1 MNTQQRAILSKARRL
16 LAMDSRWITVKP
28 NGAENKGSPVKIDES
43 GRIEAGMGG
52 KFNGEK
58 INEVRKSFVGA
69 KPPSKEHLAA
79 VAKPKYEKKP
89 PAKVKLKETHI
100 QIKEPIKAE
109 KSIFGGY
116 WVEGMPENS
125 SIDRND
131 VTVKNGYIVGVR
143 KGLEQAMSREL
154 RRTIETVGEAQPLS
168 EKTLVKQKAEADAK
182 AEREAQ
188 SERRAAIMVA
198 LLRGEMTPEVIE
210 YLEHIGKQAE
220 TSVASIPATTAA
232 SSTGVQSKTSIQEK
246 IKQSKIN
253 KGGEGAESRKA
264 ISFPQEIKKLVSESK
279 EGGYDFS
286 RTDREVAV
294 NFAKNVLM
302 IGRKGGSTFKM
313 FSDLANHS
321 WQREVFDARSLG
333 LWGDAEKYA
342 KEGLLEE
349 IDGNTYKYKFTEQG
363 AFLARKALL
372 EAKGRIE
379 KRVVAKSATAVS
391 KNLEEKADTGN
402 NKKAEKAANKAKKE
416 QDGTKTN
423 IGHIAKET
431 EKAVMVNALC
441 EVAGHDKPIK
451 VGVWFPKSRLVNG
464 NAPIDLIRQ
473 KERELSEKFRG
484 GLSGYELDGASEE
497 PEDKAYLQ
505 HKPKSSSNSNGGTI
519 LNVPYKQR
527 NIAKQFGA
535 KWDAEKK
542 TWYIPEG
549 EEVPPQI
556 KYLIAKDSMC
566 MMAQDRSLR
575 SYDQDGRLHVESSN
589 ISKATVNPYYGS
601 EIPNYQQLGLEP
613 KKVYYL
619 LRDPE
624 ELEKAAPT
632 FNNLPLLSK
641 HIPVSAD
648 EPQKDVIV
656 GTTGSDAKFEDG
668 YLKCSLAVWDSE
680 AIAGIESGEQVELSS
695 AYHYTADMTAGE
707 FEGRH
712 YDGVMR
718 DIVGN
723 HVALVDVGRAGRDV
737 VVSDADP
744 FHERK
749 IMKLKAGAKARIQA
763 AVQPLLAQDAELS
776 PDELLQV
783 IGSLTNEVQTAE
795 DDGEDLPPENVE
807 NVGTDEDE
815 PEDGD
820 NNSAP
825 AEPEELAEDEE
836 PEAPEGGA
844 PKPAQDAAISKM
856 AMDAAIKRAVEAER
870 KRSQALATAQRE
882 VAHIVGDV
890 AMDNAAD
897 VYKFALEQS
906 GIDVTGVHPSA
917 YRAMVGMLGKPKQ
930 PMAQDAAKTAEQFP
944 GLSRIRKA

>member
-69 KPPSKEHLAA
+69 KTPSKEHLAA
-79 VAKPKYEKKP
+79 VAKPKSEKKP
-89 PAKVKLKETHI
+89 TAKVKLKETHI

-154 RRTIETVGEAQPLS
+154 GRTIETVGEAQPLS
-168 EKTLVKQKAEADAK
+168 EKTLAKQKAEAEAK
-182 AEREAQ
+182 AEREVQ

-220 TSVASIPATTAA
+220 TSVASRPETTA
-232 SSTGVQSKTSIQEK
+232 KDRLSI
-246 IKQSKIN
+246 
-253 KGGEGAESRKA
+253 
-264 ISFPQEIKKLVSESK
+264 
-279 EGGYDFS
+279 
-286 RTDREVAV
+286 
-294 NFAKNVLM
+294 
-302 IGRKGGSTFKM
+302 
-313 FSDLANHS
+313 
-321 WQREVFDARSLG
+321 
-333 LWGDAEKYA
+333 
-342 KEGLLEE
+342 
-349 IDGNTYKYKFTEQG
+349 
-363 AFLARKALL
+363 
-372 EAKGRIE
+372 
-379 KRVVAKSATAVS
+379 
-391 KNLEEKADTGN
+391 
-402 NKKAEKAANKAKKE
+402 
-416 QDGTKTN
+416 
-423 IGHIAKET
+423 
-431 EKAVMVNALC
+431 
-441 EVAGHDKPIK
+441 
-451 VGVWFPKSRLVNG
+451 
-464 NAPIDLIRQ
+464 
-473 KERELSEKFRG
+473 
-484 GLSGYELDGASEE
+484 
-497 PEDKAYLQ
+497 
-505 HKPKSSSNSNGGTI
+505 
-519 LNVPYKQR
+519 
-527 NIAKQFGA
+527 
-535 KWDAEKK
+535 
-542 TWYIPEG
+542 
-549 EEVPPQI
+549 
-556 KYLIAKDSMC
+556 
-566 MMAQDRSLR
+566 AQDRSLR

-624 ELEKAAPT
+624 ELKKAAPT

-648 EPQKDVIV
+648 EPQKEVIA
-656 GTTGSDAKFEDG
+656 GTTGSDTMFEDG
-668 YLKCSLAVWDSE
+668 YLKCSLAVWDAE

-695 AYHYTADMTAGE
+695 AYHYTADMTTGE

-749 IMKLKAGAKARIQA
+749 TMKLKAGAKARIQA

-815 PEDGD
+815 PEDGE
-820 NNSAP
+820 NNPAP
-825 AEPEELAEDEE
+825 TEPEEPAEDEE
-836 PEAPEGGA
+836 PEEPEGGA

>member
-1 MNTQQRAILSKARRL
+1 MNTQQRAILSKARRM
-16 LAMDSRWITVKP
+16 LAMDAEWDESKHPRAENGQFGSDRPSENGRLNLPENPTRGDLRRAAKQWLSDNLQGKTVPTSDGKKVTFNRNDSTDHLSFNASRSKLHAQAVTFVADVFQTGRFIGREELAHERKDNFVAFHKYQKQVEIDGYRVLLEAAAGELP
-28 NGAENKGSPVKIDES
+28 NGELEAVDEMIAYNQRLAGKEKVGNAPASIETAKDSDQAAGFVPYVDNHTPFAEDG
-43 GRIEAGMGG
+43 
-52 KFNGEK
+52 
-58 INEVRKSFVGA
+58 
-69 KPPSKEHLAA
+69 
-79 VAKPKYEKKP
+79 
-89 PAKVKLKETHI
+89 
-100 QIKEPIKAE
+100 
-109 KSIFGGY
+109 
-116 WVEGMPENS
+116 
-125 SIDRND
+125 
-131 VTVKNGYIVGVR
+131 
-143 KGLEQAMSREL
+143 QAP
-154 RRTIETVGEAQPLS
+154 ETVGYIRIMKITDQNGLDVTGAYDEGRLS
-168 EKTLVKQKAEADAK
+168 
-182 AEREAQ
+182 
-188 SERRAAIMVA
+188 I
-198 LLRGEMTPEVIE
+198 
-210 YLEHIGKQAE
+210 
-220 TSVASIPATTAA
+220 
-232 SSTGVQSKTSIQEK
+232 
-246 IKQSKIN
+246 
-253 KGGEGAESRKA
+253 
-264 ISFPQEIKKLVSESK
+264 
-279 EGGYDFS
+279 
-286 RTDREVAV
+286 
-294 NFAKNVLM
+294 
-302 IGRKGGSTFKM
+302 
-313 FSDLANHS
+313 
-321 WQREVFDARSLG
+321 
-333 LWGDAEKYA
+333 
-342 KEGLLEE
+342 
-349 IDGNTYKYKFTEQG
+349 
-363 AFLARKALL
+363 
-372 EAKGRIE
+372 
-379 KRVVAKSATAVS
+379 
-391 KNLEEKADTGN
+391 
-402 NKKAEKAANKAKKE
+402 
-416 QDGTKTN
+416 
-423 IGHIAKET
+423 
-431 EKAVMVNALC
+431 
-441 EVAGHDKPIK
+441 
-451 VGVWFPKSRLVNG
+451 
-464 NAPIDLIRQ
+464 
-473 KERELSEKFRG
+473 
-484 GLSGYELDGASEE
+484 
-497 PEDKAYLQ
+497 
-505 HKPKSSSNSNGGTI
+505 
-519 LNVPYKQR
+519 
-527 NIAKQFGA
+527 
-535 KWDAEKK
+535 
-542 TWYIPEG
+542 
-549 EEVPPQI
+549 
-556 KYLIAKDSMC
+556 
-566 MMAQDRSLR
+566 AQDRSLR

-648 EPQKDVIV
+648 EPQKEVIA
-656 GTTGSDAKFEDG
+656 GTTGSDTVFEDG
-668 YLKCSLAVWDSE
+668 YLKCSLAVWDAE

-815 PEDGD
+815 PEDGE
-820 NNSAP
+820 NNP
-825 AEPEELAEDEE
+825 ALTEPEEPAEDEE
-836 PEAPEGGA
+836 PEEPEGGA

>member
-43 GRIEAGMGG
+43 GRIEAGIGG

-69 KPPSKEHLAA
+69 KTPSKEHFAA
-79 VAKPKYEKKP
+79 A
-89 PAKVKLKETHI
+89 
-100 QIKEPIKAE
+100 
-109 KSIFGGY
+109 
-116 WVEGMPENS
+116 NS
-125 SIDRND
+125 TNS
-131 VTVKNGYIVGVR
+131 
-143 KGLEQAMSREL
+143 
-154 RRTIETVGEAQPLS
+154 
-168 EKTLVKQKAEADAK
+168 
-182 AEREAQ
+182 
-188 SERRAAIMVA
+188 
-198 LLRGEMTPEVIE
+198 
-210 YLEHIGKQAE
+210 
-220 TSVASIPATTAA
+220 
-232 SSTGVQSKTSIQEK
+232 QSKTSIQEK
-246 IKQSKIN
+246 IKQSAAVAKNEVGAASQGKSKTPAAQAKATAISYVQEN
-253 KGGEGAESRKA
+253 KKRFQQGGLDFRNMDEKTAGEFGKNLEGLRKYEGEFKRISDHLTSVHNGYQPNSFDFRGVMKAEDLSKYVSAGILKEDPSSKSGWGYFFTDEGAALSSQIIRRK
-264 ISFPQEIKKLVSESK
+264 
-279 EGGYDFS
+279 
-286 RTDREVAV
+286 
-294 NFAKNVLM
+294 
-302 IGRKGGSTFKM
+302 
-313 FSDLANHS
+313 
-321 WQREVFDARSLG
+321 
-333 LWGDAEKYA
+333 
-342 KEGLLEE
+342 
-349 IDGNTYKYKFTEQG
+349 
-363 AFLARKALL
+363 
-372 EAKGRIE
+372 
-379 KRVVAKSATAVS
+379 VVAKPAT
-391 KNLEEKADTGN
+391 T
-402 NKKAEKAANKAKKE
+402 
-416 QDGTKTN
+416 
-423 IGHIAKET
+423 
-431 EKAVMVNALC
+431 
-441 EVAGHDKPIK
+441 
-451 VGVWFPKSRLVNG
+451 
-464 NAPIDLIRQ
+464 
-473 KERELSEKFRG
+473 
-484 GLSGYELDGASEE
+484 
-497 PEDKAYLQ
+497 
-505 HKPKSSSNSNGGTI
+505 
-519 LNVPYKQR
+519 
-527 NIAKQFGA
+527 
-535 KWDAEKK
+535 
-542 TWYIPEG
+542 
-549 EEVPPQI
+549 
-556 KYLIAKDSMC
+556 AKDRLSI
-566 MMAQDRSLR
+566 AQDRSLR

-589 ISKATVNPYYGS
+589 ISKVTVNPYYGS
-601 EIPNYQQLGLEP
+601 EIPDYKQLGLEA

-624 ELEKAAPT
+624 ELKKAAPT

-648 EPQKDVIV
+648 EPQKEVIA
-656 GTTGSDAKFEDG
+656 GTTGSDTVFENG
-668 YLKCSLAVWDSE
+668 YLKCSLTVWDAE

-744 FHERK
+744 FYERK
-749 IMKLKAGAKARIQA
+749 TMKLKAGAKARIQA

-815 PEDGD
+815 PEDGE
-820 NNSAP
+820 NNPAP
-825 AEPEELAEDEE
+825 AEPEEPAEDEE

-890 AMDNAAD
+890 AMDDAAD

>member
-1 MNTQQRAILSKARRL
+1 MNTQQRAILSKARRM
-16 LAMDSRWITVKP
+16 LAMDAEWDESKHPRAENGQFGSDRPSENGRLNLPENPTRGDLRRAAKQWLSENLQGKTVPTSDGKKVTFNRNDSTDHLSFNASRSKLHAQAVTFVADVFQTGRFIGREELAHERKDNFVAFHKYQKQVEIDGYRVLLEAAAGELP
-28 NGAENKGSPVKIDES
+28 NGELEAVDEMIAYNQRLAGKEKVGNAPASIETAKDSDQAAGFVSYADNHTPFAEDG
-43 GRIEAGMGG
+43 
-52 KFNGEK
+52 
-58 INEVRKSFVGA
+58 
-69 KPPSKEHLAA
+69 
-79 VAKPKYEKKP
+79 
-89 PAKVKLKETHI
+89 
-100 QIKEPIKAE
+100 
-109 KSIFGGY
+109 
-116 WVEGMPENS
+116 
-125 SIDRND
+125 
-131 VTVKNGYIVGVR
+131 
-143 KGLEQAMSREL
+143 QAP
-154 RRTIETVGEAQPLS
+154 ETVGYIRIMKITDQNGRDVTGAYDEGRLS
-168 EKTLVKQKAEADAK
+168 
-182 AEREAQ
+182 
-188 SERRAAIMVA
+188 I
-198 LLRGEMTPEVIE
+198 
-210 YLEHIGKQAE
+210 
-220 TSVASIPATTAA
+220 
-232 SSTGVQSKTSIQEK
+232 
-246 IKQSKIN
+246 
-253 KGGEGAESRKA
+253 
-264 ISFPQEIKKLVSESK
+264 
-279 EGGYDFS
+279 
-286 RTDREVAV
+286 
-294 NFAKNVLM
+294 
-302 IGRKGGSTFKM
+302 
-313 FSDLANHS
+313 
-321 WQREVFDARSLG
+321 
-333 LWGDAEKYA
+333 
-342 KEGLLEE
+342 
-349 IDGNTYKYKFTEQG
+349 
-363 AFLARKALL
+363 
-372 EAKGRIE
+372 
-379 KRVVAKSATAVS
+379 
-391 KNLEEKADTGN
+391 
-402 NKKAEKAANKAKKE
+402 
-416 QDGTKTN
+416 
-423 IGHIAKET
+423 
-431 EKAVMVNALC
+431 
-441 EVAGHDKPIK
+441 
-451 VGVWFPKSRLVNG
+451 
-464 NAPIDLIRQ
+464 
-473 KERELSEKFRG
+473 
-484 GLSGYELDGASEE
+484 
-497 PEDKAYLQ
+497 
-505 HKPKSSSNSNGGTI
+505 
-519 LNVPYKQR
+519 
-527 NIAKQFGA
+527 
-535 KWDAEKK
+535 
-542 TWYIPEG
+542 
-549 EEVPPQI
+549 
-556 KYLIAKDSMC
+556 
-566 MMAQDRSLR
+566 AQDRSLR

-619 LRDPE
+619 LRAPE
-624 ELEKAAPT
+624 ELKKAAPT

-648 EPQKDVIV
+648 EPQKEVIA
-656 GTTGSDAKFEDG
+656 GTTGSDTVFEDG
-668 YLKCSLAVWDSE
+668 YLKCSLAVWDAE

-749 IMKLKAGAKARIQA
+749 TMKLKAGAKARIQA

-815 PEDGD
+815 PEDGE
-820 NNSAP
+820 NNPAP
-825 AEPEELAEDEE
+825 AEPEEPAEDEE

>member
-1 MNTQQRAILSKARRL
+1 MNTQQRAILSKARRM
-16 LAMDSRWITVKP
+16 LAMDAEWDESKHPRAENGQFGSDRPSENGRLNLPENPTRGDLRRAAKQWLSENLQGKTVPTSDGKKVTFNRNDSTDHLSFNASRSKLHAQAVTFVADVFQTGRFIGREELAHERKDNFVAFHKYQKQVEIDGYRVLLEAAAGELP
-28 NGAENKGSPVKIDES
+28 NGELEAVDEMIAYNQRLAGKEKVGNAPASIETAKDNGQAAGFVSYVDNHTPFAEDG
-43 GRIEAGMGG
+43 
-52 KFNGEK
+52 
-58 INEVRKSFVGA
+58 
-69 KPPSKEHLAA
+69 
-79 VAKPKYEKKP
+79 
-89 PAKVKLKETHI
+89 
-100 QIKEPIKAE
+100 
-109 KSIFGGY
+109 
-116 WVEGMPENS
+116 
-125 SIDRND
+125 
-131 VTVKNGYIVGVR
+131 
-143 KGLEQAMSREL
+143 QAP
-154 RRTIETVGEAQPLS
+154 ETVGYIRIMKITDQNGRDVTGAYDEGRLS
-168 EKTLVKQKAEADAK
+168 
-182 AEREAQ
+182 
-188 SERRAAIMVA
+188 I
-198 LLRGEMTPEVIE
+198 
-210 YLEHIGKQAE
+210 
-220 TSVASIPATTAA
+220 
-232 SSTGVQSKTSIQEK
+232 
-246 IKQSKIN
+246 
-253 KGGEGAESRKA
+253 
-264 ISFPQEIKKLVSESK
+264 
-279 EGGYDFS
+279 
-286 RTDREVAV
+286 
-294 NFAKNVLM
+294 
-302 IGRKGGSTFKM
+302 
-313 FSDLANHS
+313 
-321 WQREVFDARSLG
+321 
-333 LWGDAEKYA
+333 
-342 KEGLLEE
+342 
-349 IDGNTYKYKFTEQG
+349 
-363 AFLARKALL
+363 
-372 EAKGRIE
+372 
-379 KRVVAKSATAVS
+379 
-391 KNLEEKADTGN
+391 
-402 NKKAEKAANKAKKE
+402 
-416 QDGTKTN
+416 
-423 IGHIAKET
+423 
-431 EKAVMVNALC
+431 
-441 EVAGHDKPIK
+441 
-451 VGVWFPKSRLVNG
+451 
-464 NAPIDLIRQ
+464 
-473 KERELSEKFRG
+473 
-484 GLSGYELDGASEE
+484 
-497 PEDKAYLQ
+497 
-505 HKPKSSSNSNGGTI
+505 
-519 LNVPYKQR
+519 
-527 NIAKQFGA
+527 
-535 KWDAEKK
+535 
-542 TWYIPEG
+542 
-549 EEVPPQI
+549 
-556 KYLIAKDSMC
+556 
-566 MMAQDRSLR
+566 AQDRSLR

-601 EIPNYQQLGLEP
+601 EIPNYQQLGLDP

-648 EPQKDVIV
+648 EPQKEVIA
-656 GTTGSDAKFEDG
+656 GTTGSDTVFKDG
-668 YLKCSLAVWDSE
+668 YLKCSLAVWDAE

-815 PEDGD
+815 PDDGE
-820 NNSAP
+820 NNPTP
-825 AEPEELAEDEE
+825 AEPEEPAEDEE

>member
-16 LAMDSRWITVKP
+16 LAMDAEWDESKHPR
-28 NGAENKGSPVKIDES
+28 AENGQFGS
-43 GRIEAGMGG
+43 GRPSENGRLNLPENPTRGDLRRAAKQWLSENLQGKTIPTSDGKKVTFNRNDSTDHLSFNASRSKLHAQAVTFVADVFQTG
-52 KFNGEK
+52 KFIGREELAHERKDNFVAFHKYQKQVEIDGYRVLLEAAAGELPDGELEAVDEMIAYNQRLAGK
-58 INEVRKSFVGA
+58 EKVGNAPASIETAKDSGQAAGFVSYA
-69 KPPSKEHLAA
+69 DNHTPF
-79 VAKPKYEKKP
+79 
-89 PAKVKLKETHI
+89 
-100 QIKEPIKAE
+100 AE
-109 KSIFGGY
+109 DG
-116 WVEGMPENS
+116 
-125 SIDRND
+125 
-131 VTVKNGYIVGVR
+131 
-143 KGLEQAMSREL
+143 QAH
-154 RRTIETVGEAQPLS
+154 ETVGYIRIMKITDQNGRDVTGAYDEGRLS
-168 EKTLVKQKAEADAK
+168 
-182 AEREAQ
+182 
-188 SERRAAIMVA
+188 I
-198 LLRGEMTPEVIE
+198 
-210 YLEHIGKQAE
+210 
-220 TSVASIPATTAA
+220 
-232 SSTGVQSKTSIQEK
+232 
-246 IKQSKIN
+246 
-253 KGGEGAESRKA
+253 
-264 ISFPQEIKKLVSESK
+264 
-279 EGGYDFS
+279 
-286 RTDREVAV
+286 
-294 NFAKNVLM
+294 
-302 IGRKGGSTFKM
+302 
-313 FSDLANHS
+313 
-321 WQREVFDARSLG
+321 
-333 LWGDAEKYA
+333 
-342 KEGLLEE
+342 
-349 IDGNTYKYKFTEQG
+349 
-363 AFLARKALL
+363 
-372 EAKGRIE
+372 
-379 KRVVAKSATAVS
+379 
-391 KNLEEKADTGN
+391 
-402 NKKAEKAANKAKKE
+402 
-416 QDGTKTN
+416 
-423 IGHIAKET
+423 
-431 EKAVMVNALC
+431 
-441 EVAGHDKPIK
+441 
-451 VGVWFPKSRLVNG
+451 
-464 NAPIDLIRQ
+464 
-473 KERELSEKFRG
+473 
-484 GLSGYELDGASEE
+484 
-497 PEDKAYLQ
+497 
-505 HKPKSSSNSNGGTI
+505 
-519 LNVPYKQR
+519 
-527 NIAKQFGA
+527 
-535 KWDAEKK
+535 
-542 TWYIPEG
+542 
-549 EEVPPQI
+549 
-556 KYLIAKDSMC
+556 
-566 MMAQDRSLR
+566 AQDRSLR

-624 ELEKAAPT
+624 ELEKAAQT

-648 EPQKDVIV
+648 EPQKEVIA
-656 GTTGSDAKFEDG
+656 GTTGSDTVFEDG
-668 YLKCSLAVWDSE
+668 YLKCSLAVWDAE

-744 FHERK
+744 FYERK
-749 IMKLKAGAKARIQA
+749 TMKLKAGAKARIQA

-815 PEDGD
+815 PEDGE
-820 NNSAP
+820 NNPAP
-825 AEPEELAEDEE
+825 AEPEEPAEDEE

>member
-1 MNTQQRAILSKARRL
+1 MNTQQRAILSKSRRL
-16 LAMDSRWITVKP
+16 LAMDAEWDESKHPRAENGQFGSGRPSENGRLNLPENPTRGDLRRAAKQWLSENLQGKTVPTSDGKKVTFNRNDSTDHLSFNASRSKLHAQAVTFVADVFQTGRFIGREELAHERKDNFVAFHKYQKQVEIDGYRVLLEAAAGELP
-28 NGAENKGSPVKIDES
+28 NGELEAVDEMIAYNQRLAGKEKVGNAPASIETAKDSDQAAGFVSYADNHTPFAEDGQV
-43 GRIEAGMGG
+43 
-52 KFNGEK
+52 
-58 INEVRKSFVGA
+58 
-69 KPPSKEHLAA
+69 H
-79 VAKPKYEKKP
+79 
-89 PAKVKLKETHI
+89 
-100 QIKEPIKAE
+100 
-109 KSIFGGY
+109 
-116 WVEGMPENS
+116 
-125 SIDRND
+125 
-131 VTVKNGYIVGVR
+131 
-143 KGLEQAMSREL
+143 
-154 RRTIETVGEAQPLS
+154 ETVGYI
-168 EKTLVKQKAEADAK
+168 
-182 AEREAQ
+182 R
-188 SERRAAIMVA
+188 IM
-198 LLRGEMTPEVIE
+198 
-210 YLEHIGKQAE
+210 
-220 TSVASIPATTAA
+220 
-232 SSTGVQSKTSIQEK
+232 K
-246 IKQSKIN
+246 I
-253 KGGEGAESRKA
+253 
-264 ISFPQEIKKLVSESK
+264 
-279 EGGYDFS
+279 
-286 RTDREVAV
+286 TDQ
-294 NFAKNVLM
+294 N
-302 IGRKGGSTFKM
+302 GR
-313 FSDLANHS
+313 D
-321 WQREVFDARSLG
+321 V
-333 LWGDAEKYA
+333 
-342 KEGLLEE
+342 
-349 IDGNTYKYKFTEQG
+349 
-363 AFLARKALL
+363 
-372 EAKGRIE
+372 
-379 KRVVAKSATAVS
+379 
-391 KNLEEKADTGN
+391 
-402 NKKAEKAANKAKKE
+402 
-416 QDGTKTN
+416 TKTYD
-423 IGHIAKET
+423 E
-431 EKAVMVNALC
+431 
-441 EVAGHDKPIK
+441 D
-451 VGVWFPKSRLVNG
+451 RLS
-464 NAPIDLIRQ
+464 L
-473 KERELSEKFRG
+473 
-484 GLSGYELDGASEE
+484 
-497 PEDKAYLQ
+497 
-505 HKPKSSSNSNGGTI
+505 
-519 LNVPYKQR
+519 
-527 NIAKQFGA
+527 
-535 KWDAEKK
+535 
-542 TWYIPEG
+542 
-549 EEVPPQI
+549 
-556 KYLIAKDSMC
+556 
-566 MMAQDRSLR
+566 AQDRSLR

-648 EPQKDVIV
+648 EPQKEVIA
-656 GTTGSDAKFEDG
+656 GTTGSDTVFKDG
-668 YLKCSLAVWDSE
+668 YLKCSLAVWDAE

-695 AYHYTADMTAGE
+695 AYYYTADMTAGE

-749 IMKLKAGAKARIQA
+749 TMKLKAGAKARIQA

-815 PEDGD
+815 PEDGE
-820 NNSAP
+820 NNPAP
-825 AEPEELAEDEE
+825 AEPEEPAEDEE

-930 PMAQDAAKTAEQFP
+930 PMAQDAAKTAEKFP

>member
-1 MNTQQRAILSKARRL
+1 MNTQQRAILSKARRM
-16 LAMDSRWITVKP
+16 LAMDAEWDESKHPRAENGQFGSDRPSENGRLNLPENPTRGDLRRAAKQWLSENLQGKTVPTSDGKKVTFNRNDSTDHLSFNASRSKLHAQAVTFVADVFQTGRFIGREELAHERKDNFVAFHKYQKQVEIDGYRVLLEAAAGELP
-28 NGAENKGSPVKIDES
+28 NGELEAVDEMIAYNQRLAGKEKVGNAPASIETAKDNGQAAGFVSYVDNHTPFAEDG
-43 GRIEAGMGG
+43 
-52 KFNGEK
+52 
-58 INEVRKSFVGA
+58 
-69 KPPSKEHLAA
+69 
-79 VAKPKYEKKP
+79 
-89 PAKVKLKETHI
+89 
-100 QIKEPIKAE
+100 
-109 KSIFGGY
+109 
-116 WVEGMPENS
+116 
-125 SIDRND
+125 
-131 VTVKNGYIVGVR
+131 
-143 KGLEQAMSREL
+143 QAP
-154 RRTIETVGEAQPLS
+154 ETVGYIRIMKITDQNGRDVTGAYDEGRLS
-168 EKTLVKQKAEADAK
+168 
-182 AEREAQ
+182 
-188 SERRAAIMVA
+188 I
-198 LLRGEMTPEVIE
+198 
-210 YLEHIGKQAE
+210 
-220 TSVASIPATTAA
+220 
-232 SSTGVQSKTSIQEK
+232 
-246 IKQSKIN
+246 
-253 KGGEGAESRKA
+253 
-264 ISFPQEIKKLVSESK
+264 
-279 EGGYDFS
+279 
-286 RTDREVAV
+286 
-294 NFAKNVLM
+294 
-302 IGRKGGSTFKM
+302 
-313 FSDLANHS
+313 
-321 WQREVFDARSLG
+321 
-333 LWGDAEKYA
+333 
-342 KEGLLEE
+342 
-349 IDGNTYKYKFTEQG
+349 
-363 AFLARKALL
+363 
-372 EAKGRIE
+372 
-379 KRVVAKSATAVS
+379 
-391 KNLEEKADTGN
+391 
-402 NKKAEKAANKAKKE
+402 
-416 QDGTKTN
+416 
-423 IGHIAKET
+423 
-431 EKAVMVNALC
+431 
-441 EVAGHDKPIK
+441 
-451 VGVWFPKSRLVNG
+451 
-464 NAPIDLIRQ
+464 
-473 KERELSEKFRG
+473 
-484 GLSGYELDGASEE
+484 
-497 PEDKAYLQ
+497 
-505 HKPKSSSNSNGGTI
+505 
-519 LNVPYKQR
+519 
-527 NIAKQFGA
+527 
-535 KWDAEKK
+535 
-542 TWYIPEG
+542 
-549 EEVPPQI
+549 
-556 KYLIAKDSMC
+556 
-566 MMAQDRSLR
+566 AQDRSLR

-601 EIPNYQQLGLEP
+601 EIPNYKQLGLEP

-648 EPQKDVIV
+648 EPQKEVIA
-656 GTTGSDAKFEDG
+656 GTTGSDTVFEDG
-668 YLKCSLAVWDSE
+668 YLKCSLAVWDAE

-749 IMKLKAGAKARIQA
+749 TMKLKAGAKARIQA

-807 NVGTDEDE
+807 NVGTDEDD
-815 PEDGD
+815 PEEGD
-820 NNSAP
+820 NNTAP
-825 AEPEELAEDEE
+825 AEPEEPAEDEE
-836 PEAPEGGA
+836 PEEPEGGA

>member
-1 MNTQQRAILSKARRL
+1 MNMQQRAILSKARRL
-16 LAMDSRWITVKP
+16 LAIDSRWITVKP

-69 KPPSKEHLAA
+69 KTPSKEHLVAA
-79 VAKPKYEKKP
+79 AKPKSEKKP

-154 RRTIETVGEAQPLS
+154 GRTIETVGEAQPLS
-168 EKTLVKQKAEADAK
+168 EKTLAKQKAEAEAK

-198 LLRGEMTPEVIE
+198 LLRGEMTPDVIE

-220 TSVASIPATTAA
+220 TSVASRPETTA
-232 SSTGVQSKTSIQEK
+232 K
-246 IKQSKIN
+246 
-253 KGGEGAESRKA
+253 
-264 ISFPQEIKKLVSESK
+264 
-279 EGGYDFS
+279 
-286 RTDREVAV
+286 DR
-294 NFAKNVLM
+294 L
-302 IGRKGGSTFKM
+302 
-313 FSDLANHS
+313 
-321 WQREVFDARSLG
+321 SL
-333 LWGDAEKYA
+333 
-342 KEGLLEE
+342 
-349 IDGNTYKYKFTEQG
+349 
-363 AFLARKALL
+363 
-372 EAKGRIE
+372 
-379 KRVVAKSATAVS
+379 
-391 KNLEEKADTGN
+391 
-402 NKKAEKAANKAKKE
+402 
-416 QDGTKTN
+416 
-423 IGHIAKET
+423 
-431 EKAVMVNALC
+431 
-441 EVAGHDKPIK
+441 
-451 VGVWFPKSRLVNG
+451 
-464 NAPIDLIRQ
+464 
-473 KERELSEKFRG
+473 
-484 GLSGYELDGASEE
+484 
-497 PEDKAYLQ
+497 
-505 HKPKSSSNSNGGTI
+505 
-519 LNVPYKQR
+519 
-527 NIAKQFGA
+527 
-535 KWDAEKK
+535 
-542 TWYIPEG
+542 
-549 EEVPPQI
+549 
-556 KYLIAKDSMC
+556 
-566 MMAQDRSLR
+566 AQDRSLR

-648 EPQKDVIV
+648 EPQKEVIA
-656 GTTGSDAKFEDG
+656 GTTGSDTVFKDG
-668 YLKCSLAVWDSE
+668 YLKCSLAVWDAE

-749 IMKLKAGAKARIQA
+749 TMKLKAGAKARIQA

-815 PEDGD
+815 PEDGE
-820 NNSAP
+820 NNPAP
-825 AEPEELAEDEE
+825 AEPEEPAEDEE
-836 PEAPEGGA
+836 PEAPESGA

-906 GIDVTGVHPSA
+906 GIDVTDVHPSA

>member
-1 MNTQQRAILSKARRL
+1 MQQRAILSKARQL

-69 KPPSKEHLAA
+69 KTPSKEHLAA
-79 VAKPKYEKKP
+79 VAKPKAEKKP

-131 VTVKNGYIVGVR
+131 VTVKNGHIVGVR

-154 RRTIETVGEAQPLS
+154 GRSIETVGEAQPLS
-168 EKTLVKQKAEADAK
+168 EKTLAKQKAEADAK

-210 YLEHIGKQAE
+210 YLEHIGKQAK
-220 TSVASIPATTAA
+220 TSVTSKPATTA
-232 SSTGVQSKTSIQEK
+232 KDRLSI
-246 IKQSKIN
+246 
-253 KGGEGAESRKA
+253 
-264 ISFPQEIKKLVSESK
+264 
-279 EGGYDFS
+279 
-286 RTDREVAV
+286 
-294 NFAKNVLM
+294 
-302 IGRKGGSTFKM
+302 
-313 FSDLANHS
+313 
-321 WQREVFDARSLG
+321 
-333 LWGDAEKYA
+333 
-342 KEGLLEE
+342 
-349 IDGNTYKYKFTEQG
+349 
-363 AFLARKALL
+363 
-372 EAKGRIE
+372 
-379 KRVVAKSATAVS
+379 
-391 KNLEEKADTGN
+391 
-402 NKKAEKAANKAKKE
+402 
-416 QDGTKTN
+416 
-423 IGHIAKET
+423 
-431 EKAVMVNALC
+431 
-441 EVAGHDKPIK
+441 
-451 VGVWFPKSRLVNG
+451 
-464 NAPIDLIRQ
+464 
-473 KERELSEKFRG
+473 
-484 GLSGYELDGASEE
+484 
-497 PEDKAYLQ
+497 
-505 HKPKSSSNSNGGTI
+505 
-519 LNVPYKQR
+519 
-527 NIAKQFGA
+527 
-535 KWDAEKK
+535 
-542 TWYIPEG
+542 
-549 EEVPPQI
+549 
-556 KYLIAKDSMC
+556 
-566 MMAQDRSLR
+566 AQDRSLR

-601 EIPNYQQLGLEP
+601 EIPNYKQLGLEP

-648 EPQKDVIV
+648 EPQKEVIA
-656 GTTGSDAKFEDG
+656 GTTGSDTVFEDG
-668 YLKCSLAVWDSE
+668 YLKCSLAVWDAE

-744 FHERK
+744 FYERTV
-749 IMKLKAGAKARIQA
+749 MKLKQGAKARIQA
-763 AVQPLLAQDAELS
+763 ALKPLLAQDAELS

-815 PEDGD
+815 PEDGE
-820 NNSAP
+820 NNPAP
-825 AEPEELAEDEE
+825 AEPEEPAEDEE

-844 PKPAQDAAISKM
+844 PKPAQDRAISKM

-890 AMDNAAD
+890 AMDDAAD

>member
-16 LAMDSRWITVKP
+16 LAMDSRWITIKP

-69 KPPSKEHLAA
+69 KTPSKEHLAA
-79 VAKPKYEKKP
+79 VAKPKSEKKP
-89 PAKVKLKETHI
+89 TAKVKLKETHI

-154 RRTIETVGEAQPLS
+154 GRTIETVGEAQPLS
-168 EKTLVKQKAEADAK
+168 EKTLDKQKAEADAK
-182 AEREAQ
+182 AEEYKQIQQNARNAV
-188 SERRAAIMVA
+188 RA
-198 LLRGEMTPEVIE
+198 LLAREGRV
-210 YLEHIGKQAE
+210 
-220 TSVASIPATTAA
+220 TAP
-232 SSTGVQSKTSIQEK
+232 T
-246 IKQSKIN
+246 
-253 KGGEGAESRKA
+253 
-264 ISFPQEIKKLVSESK
+264 
-279 EGGYDFS
+279 
-286 RTDREVAV
+286 
-294 NFAKNVLM
+294 
-302 IGRKGGSTFKM
+302 
-313 FSDLANHS
+313 
-321 WQREVFDARSLG
+321 
-333 LWGDAEKYA
+333 
-342 KEGLLEE
+342 
-349 IDGNTYKYKFTEQG
+349 
-363 AFLARKALL
+363 
-372 EAKGRIE
+372 
-379 KRVVAKSATAVS
+379 ATA
-391 KNLEEKADTGN
+391 KD
-402 NKKAEKAANKAKKE
+402 
-416 QDGTKTN
+416 
-423 IGHIAKET
+423 
-431 EKAVMVNALC
+431 
-441 EVAGHDKPIK
+441 
-451 VGVWFPKSRLVNG
+451 RLS
-464 NAPIDLIRQ
+464 L
-473 KERELSEKFRG
+473 
-484 GLSGYELDGASEE
+484 
-497 PEDKAYLQ
+497 
-505 HKPKSSSNSNGGTI
+505 
-519 LNVPYKQR
+519 
-527 NIAKQFGA
+527 
-535 KWDAEKK
+535 
-542 TWYIPEG
+542 
-549 EEVPPQI
+549 
-556 KYLIAKDSMC
+556 
-566 MMAQDRSLR
+566 AQDRSLR

-648 EPQKDVIV
+648 EPQKEVIA
-656 GTTGSDAKFEDG
+656 GTTGSDTVFENG
-668 YLKCSLAVWDSE
+668 YLKCSLAVWDAE

-744 FHERK
+744 FHVSTHRAAHKARPACCPDSAGMPSRK
-749 IMKLKAGAKARIQA
+749 NLDSTAQNGGFTTEKETLMKLKAGAKARIQA

-795 DDGEDLPPENVE
+795 DDGEELPPENVE

-815 PEDGD
+815 PEDGE
-820 NNSAP
+820 NNPAP
-825 AEPEELAEDEE
+825 AEPEEPAEDEE

>member
-69 KPPSKEHLAA
+69 KTPSKEHLAA
-79 VAKPKYEKKP
+79 AAKPKSEKKP

-154 RRTIETVGEAQPLS
+154 GCTIETVGEAQPLS
-168 EKTLVKQKAEADAK
+168 EKTLARQKAEADTK
-182 AEREAQ
+182 AEQKAR
-188 SERRAAIMVA
+188 SEREAAIMVA
-198 LLRGEMTPEVIE
+198 LLRGNIPPELAE
-210 YLEHIGKQAE
+210 RIGGQTK
-220 TSVASIPATTAA
+220 TSAAASKSATTA
-232 SSTGVQSKTSIQEK
+232 KDRLSI
-246 IKQSKIN
+246 
-253 KGGEGAESRKA
+253 
-264 ISFPQEIKKLVSESK
+264 
-279 EGGYDFS
+279 
-286 RTDREVAV
+286 
-294 NFAKNVLM
+294 
-302 IGRKGGSTFKM
+302 
-313 FSDLANHS
+313 
-321 WQREVFDARSLG
+321 
-333 LWGDAEKYA
+333 
-342 KEGLLEE
+342 
-349 IDGNTYKYKFTEQG
+349 
-363 AFLARKALL
+363 
-372 EAKGRIE
+372 
-379 KRVVAKSATAVS
+379 
-391 KNLEEKADTGN
+391 
-402 NKKAEKAANKAKKE
+402 
-416 QDGTKTN
+416 
-423 IGHIAKET
+423 
-431 EKAVMVNALC
+431 
-441 EVAGHDKPIK
+441 
-451 VGVWFPKSRLVNG
+451 
-464 NAPIDLIRQ
+464 
-473 KERELSEKFRG
+473 
-484 GLSGYELDGASEE
+484 
-497 PEDKAYLQ
+497 
-505 HKPKSSSNSNGGTI
+505 
-519 LNVPYKQR
+519 
-527 NIAKQFGA
+527 
-535 KWDAEKK
+535 
-542 TWYIPEG
+542 
-549 EEVPPQI
+549 
-556 KYLIAKDSMC
+556 
-566 MMAQDRSLR
+566 AQDRSLR

-619 LRDPE
+619 LRAPE

-648 EPQKDVIV
+648 EPQKEVIA
-656 GTTGSDAKFEDG
+656 GTTGSDTVFEDG
-668 YLKCSLAVWDSE
+668 YLKCSLAVWDAE

-749 IMKLKAGAKARIQA
+749 TMKLKAGAKARIQA

-815 PEDGD
+815 PEDGE
-820 NNSAP
+820 NNPAP
-825 AEPEELAEDEE
+825 VEPEEPAEDEE

-844 PKPAQDAAISKM
+844 PKPAQDRAISKI

>member
-69 KPPSKEHLAA
+69 KTPSKEHLAA
-79 VAKPKYEKKP
+79 VAKPKSEKKP

-131 VTVKNGYIVGVR
+131 VTVKNSYIVGVR

-154 RRTIETVGEAQPLS
+154 GRTIETVGEAQPLS
-168 EKTLVKQKAEADAK
+168 EKTLAKQKAEAEAK

-220 TSVASIPATTAA
+220 TSVASRPETTA
-232 SSTGVQSKTSIQEK
+232 KDRLSI
-246 IKQSKIN
+246 
-253 KGGEGAESRKA
+253 
-264 ISFPQEIKKLVSESK
+264 
-279 EGGYDFS
+279 
-286 RTDREVAV
+286 
-294 NFAKNVLM
+294 
-302 IGRKGGSTFKM
+302 
-313 FSDLANHS
+313 
-321 WQREVFDARSLG
+321 
-333 LWGDAEKYA
+333 
-342 KEGLLEE
+342 
-349 IDGNTYKYKFTEQG
+349 
-363 AFLARKALL
+363 
-372 EAKGRIE
+372 
-379 KRVVAKSATAVS
+379 
-391 KNLEEKADTGN
+391 
-402 NKKAEKAANKAKKE
+402 
-416 QDGTKTN
+416 
-423 IGHIAKET
+423 
-431 EKAVMVNALC
+431 
-441 EVAGHDKPIK
+441 
-451 VGVWFPKSRLVNG
+451 
-464 NAPIDLIRQ
+464 
-473 KERELSEKFRG
+473 
-484 GLSGYELDGASEE
+484 
-497 PEDKAYLQ
+497 
-505 HKPKSSSNSNGGTI
+505 
-519 LNVPYKQR
+519 
-527 NIAKQFGA
+527 
-535 KWDAEKK
+535 
-542 TWYIPEG
+542 
-549 EEVPPQI
+549 
-556 KYLIAKDSMC
+556 
-566 MMAQDRSLR
+566 AQDRSLR

-624 ELEKAAPT
+624 ELKKAAPT

-648 EPQKDVIV
+648 EPQKEVIA
-656 GTTGSDAKFEDG
+656 GTTGSDTVFEDG
-668 YLKCSLAVWDSE
+668 YLKCSLAVWDAE

-749 IMKLKAGAKARIQA
+749 TMKLKAGAKARIQA

-815 PEDGD
+815 PDDGE
-820 NNSAP
+820 NNPTP
-825 AEPEELAEDEE
+825 AEPEEPAEDEE
-836 PEAPEGGA
+836 PEEPEGGA

>member
-1 MNTQQRAILSKARRL
+1 MNTQQSAILSKARRMLAQDAEWDESKHPRAENGQFGSGRPSENGRLNLPENPTRGDLRRAAKQWLSENLQGKTIPTSDGKKVTFNRNDSTDHLSFNASRSKLHAQAVTFVADVFQTGKFIGREELAHERKDNFVAFHKYQKQVEIDSYRVL
-16 LAMDSRWITVKP
+16 LEAAAGELP
-28 NGAENKGSPVKIDES
+28 NGELEAVDEMIAYNQRLAGKEKVGNAPAS
-43 GRIEAGMGG
+43 IEAAKDSDQAAG
-52 KFNGEK
+52 
-58 INEVRKSFVGA
+58 FVSYA
-69 KPPSKEHLAA
+69 DNHTPF
-79 VAKPKYEKKP
+79 
-89 PAKVKLKETHI
+89 
-100 QIKEPIKAE
+100 AE
-109 KSIFGGY
+109 DG
-116 WVEGMPENS
+116 
-125 SIDRND
+125 
-131 VTVKNGYIVGVR
+131 
-143 KGLEQAMSREL
+143 QAP
-154 RRTIETVGEAQPLS
+154 ETVGYIRIMKITDQNGRDVTGTYDEGRLS
-168 EKTLVKQKAEADAK
+168 
-182 AEREAQ
+182 
-188 SERRAAIMVA
+188 I
-198 LLRGEMTPEVIE
+198 
-210 YLEHIGKQAE
+210 
-220 TSVASIPATTAA
+220 
-232 SSTGVQSKTSIQEK
+232 
-246 IKQSKIN
+246 
-253 KGGEGAESRKA
+253 
-264 ISFPQEIKKLVSESK
+264 
-279 EGGYDFS
+279 
-286 RTDREVAV
+286 
-294 NFAKNVLM
+294 
-302 IGRKGGSTFKM
+302 
-313 FSDLANHS
+313 
-321 WQREVFDARSLG
+321 
-333 LWGDAEKYA
+333 
-342 KEGLLEE
+342 
-349 IDGNTYKYKFTEQG
+349 
-363 AFLARKALL
+363 
-372 EAKGRIE
+372 
-379 KRVVAKSATAVS
+379 
-391 KNLEEKADTGN
+391 
-402 NKKAEKAANKAKKE
+402 
-416 QDGTKTN
+416 
-423 IGHIAKET
+423 
-431 EKAVMVNALC
+431 
-441 EVAGHDKPIK
+441 
-451 VGVWFPKSRLVNG
+451 
-464 NAPIDLIRQ
+464 
-473 KERELSEKFRG
+473 
-484 GLSGYELDGASEE
+484 
-497 PEDKAYLQ
+497 
-505 HKPKSSSNSNGGTI
+505 
-519 LNVPYKQR
+519 
-527 NIAKQFGA
+527 
-535 KWDAEKK
+535 
-542 TWYIPEG
+542 
-549 EEVPPQI
+549 
-556 KYLIAKDSMC
+556 
-566 MMAQDRSLR
+566 AQDRSLR

-648 EPQKDVIV
+648 EPQKEVIA
-656 GTTGSDAKFEDG
+656 GTTGSDTVFKDG
-668 YLKCSLAVWDSE
+668 YLKCSLAVWDAE

-744 FHERK
+744 FCERK
-749 IMKLKAGAKARIQA
+749 TMKLKAGAKARIQA

-815 PEDGD
+815 PEDGE
-820 NNSAP
+820 NNPAP
-825 AEPEELAEDEE
+825 AEPEEPAEDEE
-836 PEAPEGGA
+836 PENPEDGA

>member
-1 MNTQQRAILSKARRL
+1 MNTQQRAILSKARRM
-16 LAMDSRWITVKP
+16 LAMDAEWDESKHPRAENGQFGSGRPSENVRLNLPENPTRGDLRRAAKQWLSENLQGKTVPTSDGKKVTFNRNDSTDHLSFNASRSKLHAQAVTFVADVFQTGRFIGREELAHERKDNFVAFHKYQKQVEIDGYRVLLEAAAGELP
-28 NGAENKGSPVKIDES
+28 NGELEAVDEMIAYNQRLAGKEKVGNAPASIETAKDSGQAAGFVSYVDNHTPFAEDG
-43 GRIEAGMGG
+43 
-52 KFNGEK
+52 
-58 INEVRKSFVGA
+58 
-69 KPPSKEHLAA
+69 
-79 VAKPKYEKKP
+79 
-89 PAKVKLKETHI
+89 
-100 QIKEPIKAE
+100 
-109 KSIFGGY
+109 
-116 WVEGMPENS
+116 
-125 SIDRND
+125 
-131 VTVKNGYIVGVR
+131 
-143 KGLEQAMSREL
+143 QAP
-154 RRTIETVGEAQPLS
+154 ETVGYIRIMKITNQNGRDVTGAYDEGRLS
-168 EKTLVKQKAEADAK
+168 
-182 AEREAQ
+182 
-188 SERRAAIMVA
+188 I
-198 LLRGEMTPEVIE
+198 
-210 YLEHIGKQAE
+210 
-220 TSVASIPATTAA
+220 
-232 SSTGVQSKTSIQEK
+232 
-246 IKQSKIN
+246 
-253 KGGEGAESRKA
+253 
-264 ISFPQEIKKLVSESK
+264 
-279 EGGYDFS
+279 
-286 RTDREVAV
+286 
-294 NFAKNVLM
+294 
-302 IGRKGGSTFKM
+302 
-313 FSDLANHS
+313 
-321 WQREVFDARSLG
+321 
-333 LWGDAEKYA
+333 
-342 KEGLLEE
+342 
-349 IDGNTYKYKFTEQG
+349 
-363 AFLARKALL
+363 
-372 EAKGRIE
+372 
-379 KRVVAKSATAVS
+379 
-391 KNLEEKADTGN
+391 
-402 NKKAEKAANKAKKE
+402 
-416 QDGTKTN
+416 
-423 IGHIAKET
+423 
-431 EKAVMVNALC
+431 
-441 EVAGHDKPIK
+441 
-451 VGVWFPKSRLVNG
+451 
-464 NAPIDLIRQ
+464 
-473 KERELSEKFRG
+473 
-484 GLSGYELDGASEE
+484 
-497 PEDKAYLQ
+497 
-505 HKPKSSSNSNGGTI
+505 
-519 LNVPYKQR
+519 
-527 NIAKQFGA
+527 
-535 KWDAEKK
+535 
-542 TWYIPEG
+542 
-549 EEVPPQI
+549 
-556 KYLIAKDSMC
+556 
-566 MMAQDRSLR
+566 AQDRSLR

-648 EPQKDVIV
+648 EPQKEVIA
-656 GTTGSDAKFEDG
+656 GTTGSDTVFEDG
-668 YLKCSLAVWDSE
+668 YLKCSLAVWDAE

-707 FEGRH
+707 FEGWH

-815 PEDGD
+815 PEDGE
-820 NNSAP
+820 NNPAP
-825 AEPEELAEDEE
+825 AEPEEPAEDEE
-836 PEAPEGGA
+836 PETPEGGA